1 MWIALKL
8 YMDHDRLWWRW
19 NNENNKKGTKSSL
32 GISFGHIKE
41 KREGV
46 IYLAISKQIGFK
58 LCSICVSNGVE
69 DDFEGVTLFYFLC
82 NGDEF

>member
-1 MWIALKL
+1 M
-8 YMDHDRLWWRW
+8 
-19 NNENNKKGTKSSL
+19 
-32 GISFGHIKE
+32 
-41 KREGV
+41 